1 MSSVLLVVD
10 PHFSAVDDAGYDPVC
25 VCVVCV
31 RVYAHYIISPRRG
44 TPVRN
49 KQLTKETPFWRE
61 ESGHLVMGAFSAA
74 PSVRALD
81 ATNHLKT

>member
-31 RVYAHYIISPRRG
+31 RVYAHYIMSPRRG

-49 KQLTKETPFWRE
+49 KKLTKETPFWRE
-61 ESGHLVMGAFSAA
+61 ESGHLVG
-74 PSVRALD
+74 RARFLQRQVCGLW
-81 ATNHLKT
+81 TLQTI